1 MQVITV
7 NPAVIVQTLMDTR
20 ILVVPTHVL
29 QEVTV
34 LLVLISQHLAIREPS
49 EERLEVQHR
58 TIAVP
63 AKKDTTASK
72 MILFPSY
79 VIQVLSAQLVPTSLP
94 TA

>member
-34 LLVLISQHLAIREPS
+34 LLVHISQHLAIREPS

-63 AKKDTTASK
+63 AKKDMQQEETCQS
-72 MILFPSY
+72 IELEGGRHGSGC
-79 VIQVLSAQLVPTSLP
+79 SG
-94 TA
+94 